1 MKAISVRQPWA
12 YLIETGQKPV
22 ENRTWKPPASMLGE
36 LICIH
41 ASAGMDRDDRECYDD
56 LCDDDEVRM
65 LPVKDLTRGSIVAV
79 TKLVGWWS
87 RDYGHACAPNHE
99 EEFKRITA
107 GKTFEKF
114 YCGDYGW
121 VLGRVVPVEPVPVKG
136 ALGLWTVPSWV
147 HAKVLRDLAK
157 TRLEKGLV
165 LDGLHSLKAAL
176 LSAQS
181 AVQAAAAAA
190 AETERRMS
198 EAAAKKWATG
208 LGLDPLKKV

>member
-41 ASAGMDRDDRECYDD
+41 ASAGMDRDDRECYED
-56 LCDDDEVRM
+56 LCGDDEVQM

-87 RDYGHACAPNHE
+87 RDFGHVCAPNHE
-99 EEFKRITA
+99 EEFKRITT
-107 GKTFEKF
+107 GKPFDKF

-121 VLGRVVPVEPVPVKG
+121 VFGRVVPVEPVPVKG
-136 ALGLWTVPSWV
+136 ALGLWTVPTWV
-147 HAKVLRDLAK
+147 HTKVLRDLVK
-157 TRLEKGLV
+157 HRLEKGPV
-165 LDGLHSLKAAL
+165 LDGLHLLGAAL
-176 LSAQS
+176 LSALP
-181 AVQAAAAAA
+181 AVRAAAAAA
-190 AETERRMS
+190 AEAERRMS
-198 EAAAKKWATG
+198 EEAAKKWAAG
-208 LGLDPLKKV
+208 PGRDPLKKS